1 MRERLTSLSLSL
13 SLLFPFFGG
22 EGPASS
28 WFPQSD
34 APPEQHTHTHT
45 RTHARILFGF
55 PTCTRV
61 LTSACNP
68 MLRPIDVFRPVA
80 IKEMICTG
88 VSERDLQHKCEELR
102 REAELLAGFS
112 HRNIARLYGI
122 MTTMPAVSLVMEYA
136 AGGSLSTALQDNFLD
151 QRIVLDWALQIA
163 KGLNYLHNDSPT
175 AVVHRDLKSQN
186 VLLSKANVDG
196 KAIIDG
202 NTLKITDFGTE
213 AWTISHGVVNAIS
226 PHPRRV
232 IYLTLRPNWAGF

>member
-1 MRERLTSLSLSL
+1 MLC
-13 SLLFPFFGG
+13 PI
-22 EGPASS
+22 
-28 WFPQSD
+28 
-34 APPEQHTHTHT
+34 
-45 RTHARILFGF
+45 HAL
-55 PTCTRV
+55 
-61 LTSACNP
+61 
-68 MLRPIDVFRPVA
+68 RPVA

-122 MTTMPAVSLVMEYA
+122 ITTMPAVSLVMEYA

-151 QRIVLDWALQIA
+151 QRVVLDWALQIA

-186 VLLSKANVDG
+186 VLLAKANIDG

-202 NTLKITDFGTE
+202 NTLKISDFGLAYGNFDIVFLHLARVCRPCATPLPLWQHALLNH
-213 AWTISHGVVNAIS
+213 AWMMLIGAYAPIV
-226 PHPRRV
+226 
-232 IYLTLRPNWAGF
+232 